1 MFGGKNK
8 VSAEEVKIL
17 KEKLEEFEGY
27 LDKVKD
33 AKKTYNAGTT
43 SIEGSR
49 KQLDTEIVQVKNN
62 VESVIEFGTTNV
74 ETEASL
80 MHDIS
85 DYKEQMQ
92 TAESEYKNLKDKLEE
107 LNKSSQ
113 VVVEGN
119 KHFTTPSKKLSELA
133 SEIKSQNQLYLEQLK
148 MMSANCKQMGV
159 LALNAAIEAGRMGES
174 GKQFVSA
181 AEEIRNFAGAY
192 EVLISNMNKQIE
204 ETDAK
209 VSNLEDCITNI
220 VKNLKESNVS
230 AVKHMKECQ
239 NTLKYVDSMSMREFS
254 QDIDDFKDQILGIK
268 NAEDEVLKFEERN
281 KLQLEDMAEELKTQ
295 RKEET
300 EIMDKLKEIFDCSQ
314 FETESQE

>member
-74 ETEASL
+74 ETEALL